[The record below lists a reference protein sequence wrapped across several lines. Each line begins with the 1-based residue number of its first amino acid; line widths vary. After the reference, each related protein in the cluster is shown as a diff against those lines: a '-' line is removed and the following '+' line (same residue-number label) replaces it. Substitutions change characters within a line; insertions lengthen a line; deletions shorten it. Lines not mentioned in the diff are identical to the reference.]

1 MTAIDWTGAVALVTG
16 ASRQQGL
23 GFELCRQLA
32 QKGLVVILTA
42 RDATRAEANARA
54 LKEGGAGDV
63 RGEALDIES
72 DASVTALAA
81 RLDRAFGR
89 LDVLIN
95 NASGS
100 FDAGAP
106 TIGADLDDVRRKLET
121 TLIGPWRLI
130 SAVAP
135 LLLKSEHPR
144 IVSLSSEGASFAAAH
159 GMAKRGKTLGAYAV
173 SKAAQNALT
182 VKMAAAFEGTR
193 VKVNAADPGWI
204 ATYPGTAEQGARP
217 VAQGAAGVVL
227 AATLPDDG
235 PTGKFLHDGRELP
248 W

>member
-16 ASRQQGL
+16 ASRPQGL

-32 QKGLVVILTA
+32 RKRFVVILTA
-42 RDATRAEANARA
+42 RDAARASANAETLRR
-54 LKEGGAGDV
+54 EGAGDV
-63 RGEALDIES
+63 RGEALDVES
-72 DASVTALAA
+72 DASVAALAG
-81 RLDRAFGR
+81 RLEEMFGR

-100 FDAGAP
+100 FDPDAP
-106 TIGADLDDVRRKLET
+106 TIGADLDDVRAKLET
-121 TLIGPWRLI
+121 TLIGPWRVI
-130 SAVAP
+130 NAVAP

-144 IVSLSSEGASFAAAH
+144 IVSVSSEGASFAAPH
-159 GMAKRGKTLGAYAV
+159 GMAGRGRNLGAYAV
-173 SKAAQNALT
+173 SKAAQNAMT
-182 VKMAAAFEGTR
+182 VKMAAAFAGTG

-204 ATYPGTAEQGARP
+204 ATYPGTAEAGARA
-217 VAQGAAGVVL
+217 VAEGAAGVIL

>member
-16 ASRQQGL
+16 VGRREGL

-32 QKGLVVILTA
+32 RKGIIVVLSA
-42 RDATRAEANARA
+42 RDAERAKAHAEALGA
-54 LKEGGAGDV
+54 EGAGDV

-72 DASVTALAA
+72 DASVAALAG
-81 RLDRAFGR
+81 RLDAAFGR
-89 LDVLIN
+89 LDILIN

-106 TIGADLDDVRRKLET
+106 TIGADLADVRAKLET
-121 TLIGPWRLI
+121 NLLGPWRVINAL
-130 SAVAP
+130 AP
-135 LLLKSEHPR
+135 LLRRSEHGR
-144 IVSLSSEGASFAAAH
+144 IVSVSSEGASFAAAN
-159 GMAKRGKTLGAYAV
+159 GMPRRGRGLGAYAV

-182 VKMAAAFEGTR
+182 VKMAAAFAGTT

-204 ATYPGTAEQGARP
+204 ATYPGTAEAGARP
-217 VAQGAAGVVL
+217 VAEGAAGVVL
-227 AATLPDDG
+227 SATIPDDG
-235 PTGKFLHDGRELP
+235 PSGKFLQDGRELP

>member
-1 MTAIDWTGAVALVTG
+1 MTAIDWTGAIALVTG
-16 ASRQQGL
+16 ASRQEGL

-32 QKGLVVILTA
+32 KKGLTVILTA
-42 RDATRAEANARA
+42 RDADRAEANARA
-54 LKEGGAGDV
+54 LRDGGAGDV

-72 DASVTALAA
+72 DASVTELSS
-81 RLDRAFGR
+81 RIDEAFGR
-89 LDVLIN
+89 LDILIN

-100 FDAGAP
+100 FDPDAP
-106 TIGADLDDVRRKLET
+106 TIGADLGDVRRKLET
-121 TLIGPWRLI
+121 TLIGPWRMI
-130 SAVAP
+130 NAFAP

-144 IVSLSSEGASFAAAH
+144 IVSMSTEGASFAAGH
-159 GMAKRGKTLGAYAV
+159 GMPRRGKSLGAYAV

-182 VKMAAAFEGTR
+182 VKMAAAFAGTK

-217 VAQGAAGVVL
+217 VAEGAAGVIL

-235 PTGKFLHDGRELP
+235 PSGKFLHDGRELP